1 MGYRFRPD
9 LYIIS
14 IFSLKLTRITK
25 IVDNHKLCSQL
36 DQSNYCNVTE
46 LYYVSVQIEE
56 GKIIHPC
63 VFMFSTKLWIWLPH
77 VVFKFSENDNEMPK
91 MCNARGKPLYRSL
104 INTYWLVK
112 ILVAFAFTFD
122 FAVVAA

>member
-56 GKIIHPC
+56 FEGKIIHPC
-63 VFMFSTKLWIWLPH
+63 VFMFSTKL
-77 VVFKFSENDNEMPK
+77 
-91 MCNARGKPLYRSL
+91 
-104 INTYWLVK
+104 
-112 ILVAFAFTFD
+112 
-122 FAVVAA
+122 